1 MKKLPYGIS
10 NYDEL
15 VEGNFFK
22 FYSKVF
28 LSKIYAIKLYF

>member
-15 VEGNFFK
+15 VEGNVLK
-22 FYSKVF
+22 KP
-28 LSKIYAIKLYF
+28 IKRFIK